1 MRNLSVLG
9 LVAAAAVA
17 LSSCTGGPGS
27 PPTSSPTQT
36 QPGPAEK
43 VYTAEELRD
52 LVSGMSDADGNEL
65 RLYSADQVDRG
76 ERIARLLMGA
86 ARVEP
91 PDCKSI
97 ATAGLLDTVER
108 GEVAIAISDSREPR
122 TLSAESGREGPNA
135 EALLKDISGKM
146 AQCSE
151 FTVQIAGQ
159 STKVTSDRLEAS
171 TDGKES
177 FATLSTRGDGT
188 SDLLMQVSATEGR
201 LLVVAT
207 KNGASLGDDDRKELE
222 DLVNNVLEKARS
234 LSPTAT
240 GTASPTGTGRT
251 SSPSPTV
258 GHP

>member
-1 MRNLSVLG
+1 
-9 LVAAAAVA
+9 
-17 LSSCTGGPGS
+17 
-27 PPTSSPTQT
+27 
-36 QPGPAEK
+36 
-43 VYTAEELRD
+43 
-52 LVSGMSDADGNEL
+52 MSDADGNEL

-91 PDCKSI
+91 QDCKSI

-122 TLSAESGREGPNA
+122 TLSAESGGEGPNA

-151 FTVQIAGQ
+151 FSVQIAGQ

-171 TDGKES
+171 TDGKET

-188 SDLLMQVSATEGR
+188 SDMLMQVSAAEGR

-207 KNGASLGDDDRKELE
+207 KNGASLGDDDQKELE
-222 DLVNNVLEKARS
+222 DLVNKVLEKA
-234 LSPTAT
+234 SPTAT

-258 GHP
+258 TGTSDATVTPTVAPTVTSTLTPTDGTTGTTSP